1 MSEKQSGILCGL
13 LAVLCWSGF
22 IVVSRLGGKTSLQP
36 HDMLWLRFSIGSLL
50 LLPFAWRS
58 ILWTRRGA
66 LLALIGGFG
75 YALPVYAG
83 FRLAPAQHAAVLVA
97 GAIPFGAALFSA
109 RLLGQSVSRWRGVG
123 LAMIFAA
130 GLLLLMDA
138 GTGSTLW
145 GDACFIVAMLCWS
158 LYSVLA
164 RRWQVAPLDAAVTV
178 AVLCALVCLPV
189 CLVILPS
196 NLWTA
201 PWQDVLLQGFYQGVV
216 ATVIAM
222 LLYMRAVAT
231 IGPAAMG
238 AMMALVPAL
247 ASVLAVPV
255 LGELFTPQTLLALGL
270 STAGAFLAAGLW
282 NARHKVASG

>member
-1 MSEKQSGILCGL
+1 MSDKQSGILCGL

-36 HDMLWLRFSIGSLL
+36 HDMLWLRFSVGSLL
-50 LLPFAWRS
+50 LLPFAWRR

-66 LLALIGGFG
+66 VLALIGGFG

-109 RLLGQSVSRWRGVG
+109 WLLGQSVGRSRGVG
-123 LAMIFAA
+123 LAMILVA
-130 GLLLLMDA
+130 GVLLLMEA
-138 GTGSTLW
+138 GIGATLL
-145 GDACFIVAMLCWS
+145 GDAWFVLAMLCWS

-189 CLVILPS
+189 CLLILPS
-196 NLWTA
+196 NIGHV
-201 PWQDVLLQGFYQGVV
+201 PFQDVFLQGFYQGVI
-216 ATVIAM
+216 ATVVAM
-222 LLYMRAVAT
+222 LLYMRAVST

-238 AMMALVPAL
+238 AMMALVPVL
-247 ASVLAVPV
+247 ASLLAVPV
-255 LGELFTPQTLLALGL
+255 LGETFTMHTVIALVL
-270 STAGAFLAAGLW
+270 STMGAFLAAGMW
-282 NARHKVASG
+282 EARRASASA

>member
-36 HDMLWLRFSIGSLL
+36 HDMLWLRFSVGSLL
-50 LLPFAWRS
+50 LLPFAWRR

-66 LLALIGGFG
+66 TLALIGGFG

-109 RLLGQSVSRWRGVG
+109 WLLGQSVSRSRGVG
-123 LAMIFAA
+123 LVMIFAA
-130 GLLLLMDA
+130 GVLLLMDA
-138 GTGSTLW
+138 GIGSTLW
-145 GDACFIVAMLCWS
+145 GDAWFILAMLCWS

-189 CLVILPS
+189 CLVVLPS
-196 NLWTA
+196 NLGAA
-201 PWQDVLLQGFYQGVV
+201 PLQDVLLQGFYQGVI
-216 ATVIAM
+216 ATVVAM
-222 LLYMRAVAT
+222 LLYMRAVVT

-247 ASVLAVPV
+247 ASVLAIPV
-255 LGELFTPQTLLALGL
+255 LGEVFTPHTLLALGL
-270 STAGAFLAAGLW
+270 STAGAFLAAGIW
-282 NARHKVASG
+282 NARRLAASG